1 MSISAL
7 DILNN
12 CIKFAQSLLQQECVL
27 CGAKVHAQSLCAA
40 CHEHLPYLRKPCC
53 RVCALPIPDGELCG
67 ACLSD
72 HPAFDSTRAA
82 FSYSFPV
89 DALIQALKYQG
100 NLALAPILAAELLPK
115 ADAHLD
121 YLIPVPLSTARL
133 RERGFNQALEIAR
146 IISQKSG
153 VSLLANA
160 CSRILDNPPQAGLP
174 WKERS
179 KNIRGAFRCN
189 AELRGKKVA
198 LLDDVMTT
206 GATLNELAKVVRKQG
221 AIEINAWVVARTLP
235 P

>member
-1 MSISAL
+1 M
-7 DILNN
+7 
-12 CIKFAQSLLQQECVL
+12 
-27 CGAKVHAQSLCAA
+27 
-40 CHEHLPYLRKPCC
+40 
-53 RVCALPIPDGELCG
+53 CALPIPDGELCG

-72 HPAFDSTRAA
+72 PPAFDSTRAA

-100 NLALAPILAAELLPK
+100 NLALAPVLAAELLPK

-146 IISQKSG
+146 IISKKSG

-160 CSRILDNPPQAGLP
+160 CGRILDNPPQAGLP
-174 WKERS
+174 WKERF

-189 AELRGKKVA
+189 AELRGKKVV

>member
-1 MSISAL
+1 ME
-7 DILNN
+7 ILNN
-12 CIKFAQSLLQQECVL
+12 CLNFAQSLLQQECVL
-27 CGAKVHAQSLCAA
+27 CAAKVHAQGLCAA
-40 CHEHLPYLRKPCC
+40 CHEHMPYLCAPCC
-53 RVCALPIPDGELCG
+53 KMCALPIPDGELCG

-72 HPAFDSTRAA
+72 PPAFDSTHAA

-89 DALIQALKYQG
+89 DVMIQALKYQG
-100 NLALAPILAAELLPK
+100 NLAIAPILAAALLPK
-115 ADAHLD
+115 ADVQLD

-146 IISQKSG
+146 IISKKSG

-174 WKERS
+174 WKERT
-179 KNIRGAFRCN
+179 KNIRGAFLCN
-189 AELRGKKVA
+189 VELRGKKVA

>member
-1 MSISAL
+1 M

-12 CIKFAQSLLQQECVL
+12 CLKFAQSLLQPECVL
-27 CGAKVHAQSLCAA
+27 CGAKVLAQGLCAA

-53 RVCALPIPDGELCG
+53 RMCALPIPDGELCG

-72 HPAFDSTRAA
+72 PPAFDSTRAA

-89 DALIQALKYQG
+89 DVLIQALKYQG

-115 ADAHLD
+115 ADTKLD

-146 IISQKSG
+146 IISKESG

-160 CSRILDNPPQAGLP
+160 CGRILDTPPQAGLP

-179 KNIRGAFRCN
+179 KNIRGAFMCS

-235 P
+235 K

>member
-1 MSISAL
+1 M

-12 CIKFAQSLLQQECVL
+12 CLKFAQSLLQPECVL
-27 CGAKVHAQSLCAA
+27 CGAKVLAQGFCAA
-40 CHEHLPYLRKPCC
+40 CHEHLPYLHKPCC

-72 HPAFDSTRAA
+72 PPAFDSTHAA

-89 DALIQALKYQG
+89 DVLIQALKYQG
-100 NLALAPILAAELLPK
+100 NLVLAPVLAAELLPK
-115 ADAHLD
+115 ADTKLD
-121 YLIPVPLSTARL
+121 YLIPVPLSSARL

-146 IISQKSG
+146 IISNKSG
-153 VSLLANA
+153 MSLLANA
-160 CSRILDNPPQAGLP
+160 CGRILDTPPQAGLP
-174 WKERS
+174 WKERT
-179 KNIRGAFRCN
+179 KNIRGAFMCS
-189 AELRGKKVA
+189 AKLRGKKVA

>member
-7 DILNN
+7 NYLNN
-12 CIKFAQSLLQQECVL
+12 CIKFTQSLLQQECVL
-27 CGAKVHAQSLCAA
+27 CGAGVRAQGLCAA
-40 CHEHLPYLRKPCC
+40 CHEHLPYLCEPCC
-53 RVCALPIPDGELCG
+53 KVCALPIPDGELCG

-72 HPAFDSTRAA
+72 PPAFDSTRAA

-89 DALIQALKYQG
+89 DALIHALKYQG
-100 NLALAPILAAELLPK
+100 NLALALILAEELLPK
-115 ADAHLD
+115 AGAHLD
-121 YLIPVPLSTARL
+121 YLIPVPLSAARL

-146 IISQKSG
+146 IISNKSG
-153 VSLLANA
+153 VTLLANA

-189 AELRGKKVA
+189 AKLRGKKVA